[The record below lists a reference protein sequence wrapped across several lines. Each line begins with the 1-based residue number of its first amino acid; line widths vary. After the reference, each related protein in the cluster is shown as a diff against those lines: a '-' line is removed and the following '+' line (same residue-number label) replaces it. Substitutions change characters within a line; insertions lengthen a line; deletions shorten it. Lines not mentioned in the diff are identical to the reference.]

1 MKLLAYIQTFHT
13 HLFVSFTKVKVKWGC
28 SSAHPGEPP
37 VPPKANTS
45 GKKTAT
51 CGCWSVCFSAP
62 LASKVDDQRQEHTE
76 TRQYSSHTHP
86 PPTHTAALPP
96 PPLQSAS
103 ISTSGWTCLW
113 MQTPH
118 HVTEKVVQLFAFD
131 VAIVCKF
138 TEDTTHLHFK
148 LAARDFTMNLVWVA
162 GKQFSQR

>member
-1 MKLLAYIQTFHT
+1 MIRRKNTQKHVNTAATPIHLPHT
-13 HLFVSFTKVKVKWGC
+13 Q
-28 SSAHPGEPP
+28 
-37 VPPKANTS
+37 
-45 GKKTAT
+45 
-51 CGCWSVCFSAP
+51 
-62 LASKVDDQRQEHTE
+62 QR
-76 TRQYSSHTHP
+76 
-86 PPTHTAALPP
+86 TAALPP

-138 TEDTTHLHFK
+138 TEYTTHLHFK
-148 LAARDFTMNLVWVA
+148 LAARDFTMNLVSVA